1 MQQLRLN
8 ASRHGRVPAVRK
20 YVEELEKGTWD
31 EVNYDASGTSIL
43 TSAGKSLIKSHLA
56 DPKEVRKT
64 KDGREANGIG
74 KTLEPV
80 ENKTV
85 ELPAPPNQIFIK
97 SIPPNIGR
105 HALEAVSTTDG
116 GRGGRLTIVTS
127 SFRRNRASSTWQ

>member
-20 YVEELEKGTWD
+20 YIEELEKGIWD
-31 EVNYDASGTSIL
+31 EVNYDASGTSRCLAIDFSSDL
-43 TSAGKSLIKSHLA
+43 RLSSA

-105 HALEAVSTTDG
+105 HALEAVSMAC
-116 GRGGRLTIVTS
+116 LV
-127 SFRRNRASSTWQ
+127 